1 MTRMRAFAF
10 FVPHYLHATDRRGG
24 GCEQLKKFVI
34 PDPTVTYRKLTAN
47 DQYLIIASD
56 GLWDFMG
63 PNTAAVLVSFFS
75 PLLFLPTPVDAT

>member
-1 MTRMRAFAF
+1 M
-10 FVPHYLHATDRRGG
+10 
-24 GCEQLKKFVI
+24 I

-75 PLLFLPTPVDAT
+75 PHFYFSPLP